1 LKRDEREE
9 TTIHRKKIME
19 MISRVRAAES
29 AEELSAMQREVDDII
44 RETLQCY
51 DDGAID
57 EEDLA
62 AFGLVLELFHHAV
75 AERHAGMEAGSS
87 EPARW
92 RAR

>member
-1 LKRDEREE
+1 
-9 TTIHRKKIME
+9 
-19 MISRVRAAES
+19 VRTAES

-44 RETLQCY
+44 RETLESY

-75 AERHAGMEAGSS
+75 AERGAEMETGTP